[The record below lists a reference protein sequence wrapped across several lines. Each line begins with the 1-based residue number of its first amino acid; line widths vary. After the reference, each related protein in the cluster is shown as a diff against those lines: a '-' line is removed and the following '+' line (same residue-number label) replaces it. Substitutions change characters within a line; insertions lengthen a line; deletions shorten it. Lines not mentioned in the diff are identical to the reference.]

1 MMGDSRFKVCA
12 CTHMCVCMYVCMCL
26 FVSLCVCMCVCAA
39 HPKSKEVV
47 AIALEF
53 LGNGQKLELRPL
65 RGQAALLLVEVHQ
78 RLLKVNRL
86 GEEGDLLVT
95 SYPLAPC

>member
-1 MMGDSRFKVCA
+1 
-12 CTHMCVCMYVCMCL
+12 MCVHMHVCTYVSVCL
-26 FVSLCVCMCVCAA
+26 SLCVYVCMCVCAA

-53 LGNGQKLELRPL
+53 LGNGQKLELCPL

-86 GEEGDLLVT
+86 G
-95 SYPLAPC
+95 

>member
-1 MMGDSRFKVCA
+1 
-12 CTHMCVCMYVCMCL
+12 MYVCMCL
-26 FVSLCVCMCVCAA
+26 FVSLCVCMCMCVCVCVCAA

-86 GEEGDLLVT
+86 G
-95 SYPLAPC
+95 